1 MMLIKKSLAV
11 AAIAAVVWA
20 IPAGAHHSHG
30 NYQLEEYTY
39 LQGTVRE
46 VHWINPHTWIY
57 LEVEDTDGQAKL
69 WALEGGGIAAI
80 LRRGWSR
87 DDVEAGDTI
96 SVRCHQLRDRS
107 LGCLLGYVT
116 PEGGV
121 EKEWD

>member
-1 MMLIKKSLAV
+1 MSTGKSVTAM
-11 AAIAAVVWA
+11 AIVAVVWGSP
-20 IPAGAHHSHG
+20 IGAHHSHG

-57 LEVEDTDGQAKL
+57 LEVADEDGQATL

-87 DDVEAGDTI
+87 DDVEAGDSI
-96 SVRCHQLRDRS
+96 AVRCHQLRDRS
-107 LGCLLGYVT
+107 KGCLLGYVT
-116 PEGGV
+116 PEGGE

>member
-1 MMLIKKSLAV
+1 MSINKPLTV
-11 AAIAAVVWA
+11 AIIAAVVWA
-20 IPAGAHHSHG
+20 LPVGAHHSHG

-57 LEVEDTDGQAKL
+57 LEVEDAEGQATL

-80 LRRGWSR
+80 LRRGRSR
-87 DDVEAGDTI
+87 DDVEAGDSIT
-96 SVRCHQLRDRS
+96 VRCHQLRDRS
-107 LGCLLGYVT
+107 KGCLLGYVT
-116 PEGGV
+116 PEGGE

>member
-1 MMLIKKSLAV
+1 MNSIGKSVTA
-11 AAIAAVVWA
+11 AAIVAVVWA
-20 IPAGAHHSHG
+20 SPTGAHHSHG

-57 LEVEDTDGQAKL
+57 LEVPGADGESTL
-69 WALEGGGIAAI
+69 WALEGGGIASI

-87 DDVEAGDTI
+87 DDVEAGDSIT
-96 SVRCHQLRDRS
+96 VRCHQLRDRS
-107 LGCLLGYVT
+107 RGCLLGYVT
-116 PEGGV
+116 PEGGE